1 MKMSNKKY
9 HELRFYF
16 ALFYILGIMYNDT
29 IKYTE
34 VLIIIIVA
42 WMIYELIWCILY
54 KIITL
59 TVLTTTIGIGGFLS
73 IFVIFHGDS
82 AIAETFSIILL
93 LSTLS
98 YGLMLNLLDYL
109 GED

>member
-1 MKMSNKKY
+1 MRSKKY

-16 ALFYILGIMYNDT
+16 SLFYILGIIYNDT

-34 VLIIIIVA
+34 ALIIITLA
-42 WMIYELIWCILY
+42 WMIYELVWCILY

-59 TVLTTTIGIGGFLS
+59 TILTTVIGLGGFLS
-73 IFVIFHGDS
+73 VFVIFHS
-82 AIAETFSIILL
+82 NNEIAKVFGIILL
-93 LSTLS
+93 LSTIS

-109 GED
+109 EED

>member
-16 ALFYILGIMYNDT
+16 ALFYILGIICNDT

-34 VLIIIIVA
+34 VLIIITLL
-42 WMIYELIWCILY
+42 WMLYELIWCILY

-59 TVLTTTIGIGGFLS
+59 TIMTTVIGIGGFLS
-73 IFVIFHGDS
+73 IFVIFHSDS
-82 AIAETFSIILL
+82 TIANVFGIILL

-98 YGLMLNLLDYL
+98 YGLMLNILDYL
-109 GED
+109 EE